1 MDEQSLIL
9 EEYKMLKEEINQKI
23 GYQNTLLTF
32 TDTAVVSIIAI
43 ITAIETPLP
52 PEVYLVPLIII
63 VPMMF
68 RVAYY
73 RDAVA
78 KISAYLSVLLE
89 PKLSP
94 ISWETRQLSIGDHF
108 DRIHKKQAK
117 DELPERKKY
126 ELKEWIGDKAHSV
139 ASIFN
144 ANSDQLFFRGAQRYY
159 DFIILAIICYGIFF
173 AQMVCTMPFNLINSI
188 RCGWV
193 LPIEAAIFFLA
204 SKTLDLSKSRILWK
218 EFWEKTQ
225 RKENKLQEKSE

>member
-1 MDEQSLIL
+1 MDEQALVL

-43 ITAIETPLP
+43 ITAVENPLP
-52 PEVYLVPLIII
+52 PEVYLIPLIII

-78 KISAYLSVLLE
+78 KISAYLSVFLE

-94 ISWETRQLSIGDHF
+94 ISWETRQLTLGDDFDSI
-108 DRIHKKQAK
+108 RKKQAK
-117 DELPERKKY
+117 N
-126 ELKEWIGDKAHSV
+126 V
-139 ASIFN
+139 
-144 ANSDQLFFRGAQRYY
+144 NSDQLFFRGAQRYY

-173 AQMVCTMPFNLINSI
+173 VQMVCTMPFNLINSI
-188 RCGWV
+188 RCVWV
-193 LPIEAAIFFLA
+193 LPVEIAIFWRA
-204 SKTLDLSKSRILWK
+204 SKTLNLSKSRILWENFWNDIAEK
-218 EFWEKTQ
+218 EKDINAQ
-225 RKENKLQEKSE
+225 ID